1 MDIDGGKEMS
11 AGGRLLG
18 SGITL
23 SRFFQAKKENCFAEM
38 MLKPEIKICFSDINL
53 LL

>member
-23 SRFFQAKKENCFAEM
+23 LVLQAKKENCFAEM